1 MWRKPQS
8 VSPIRVSEWS
18 EGRVRRHEDT
28 IVGEEPLEIRL
39 GTSPLTVTM
48 RTPGDD
54 LELAAGLLFTE
65 GIVRRREEIVS
76 LRHSQEKG
84 HGENVVLV
92 DLAEN
97 VVFDQERVRRNF
109 LATSGCGLC
118 GKTTI
123 ESIRARGVSRPNP
136 QLRIGPKVLCRL
148 PAALRSAQALFERTG
163 GLHAAAVF
171 TARGELLAVRED
183 VGRHNAVDK
192 IVGWALLE
200 GHLPLSERLLL
211 VSGRGGFEIVQK
223 ALVAGFPVVA
233 SISAASSLA
242 VQLAREMG
250 LTLVGFL
257 RGERFLLY
265 SGEERLLIARET
277 VTEAPQAFRS

>member
-1 MWRKPQS
+1 MS
-8 VSPIRVSEWS
+8 VWEWS
-18 EGRVRRHEDT
+18 EGHVREREDS

-39 GTSPLTVTM
+39 GAVPLTVTM

-65 GIVRRREEIVS
+65 GIIRCRDDFVS
-76 LRHSQEKG
+76 LRHSSEKN

-92 DLAEN
+92 DLADN
-97 VVFDQERVRRNF
+97 VVFDRGRTRRNF
-109 LATSGCGLC
+109 VATSSCGLC

-123 ESIRARGVSRPNP
+123 ESIRARAVSRPNP
-136 QLRIGPKVLCRL
+136 ALRIDPEVLCLL
-148 PAALRSAQALFERTG
+148 PTALRSAQALFERTG
-163 GLHAAAVF
+163 GLHAAAAF
-171 TARGELLAVRED
+171 DAQGELLAVRED

-200 GHLPLSERLLL
+200 GRLPLAEHILM

-233 SISAASSLA
+233 SISAPSSLA
-242 VQLAREMG
+242 VHLARDLG

-265 SGEERLLIARET
+265 SGEERVILAREAAAIIRRT
-277 VTEAPQAFRS
+277 